1 MNLNISE
8 QPLNTEASVL
18 TTNILNERNSILPEY
33 ISAILPLNY
42 DYSVSEIQQLPVYIT
57 TEGFA
62 INQFEAN
69 LYVNINNVEDAHKW
83 FCEFEEI
90 SKTTMPQ
97 SKGYNI
103 QGKKVIFREIWHCIY
118 SNMVRQKQGNPVL
131 KKPNSMRIRNT
142 GYMATIH
149 LRLECWHLQTLHPLE
164 INIKFIYNHVIHS
177 AKSLSFRH
185 VKEEVCNKYIE
196 LFTDRHSPATAL
208 YAYEDNLYLRANH
221 DQELMQLLAD
231 HAQNPDYGYVLNLF
245 KQYRKGY
252 AVFQK
257 YDSQAGKAFILCIVT
272 NLMIHVHE
280 KIQQSG
286 KICYVDALASFEP
299 LNTSITLLYTSCI
312 SEALPLGLL
321 VTSDE
326 LEATLKRG
334 LNLLKTLLP
343 QYAFFGCGPNVGPM
357 VFLTDDSSAECNALD
372 RKQHWALL
380 FRSGLLIHGNN
391 TNNYVEYSFGLIKD
405 IIFSCTKAYNSVQVF
420 QFITT
425 NMEQYY
431 EHRLLGI
438 AHSHPGHLQI
448 ARRFLCPGWE
458 AIDAKEIQQ
467 TEIDTEYLV
476 PSQEKGT

>member
-118 SNMVRQKQGNPVL
+118 SNMVRQKQGNP
-131 KKPNSMRIRNT
+131 
-142 GYMATIH
+142 
-149 LRLECWHLQTLHPLE
+149 HLQTLHLLE
-164 INIKFIYNHVIHS
+164 INIKFIHNHVIHS

-185 VKEEVCNKYIE
+185 VKEEVRNKYIE
-196 LFTDRHSPATAL
+196 LFTDGHSLATAL
-208 YAYEDNLYLRANH
+208 YTYEDNLYLRANH
-221 DQELMQLLAD
+221 DQELIQLLAN

-245 KQYRKGY
+245 KQYRNECLGGKNGKSIFNGKGY
-252 AVFQK
+252 AVFQE
-257 YDSQAGKAFILCIVT
+257 YDSQAGKAFILC
-272 NLMIHVHE
+272 E
-280 KIQQSG
+280 
-286 KICYVDALASFEP
+286 ICYVDASASFEP

-312 SEALPLGLL
+312 SGALPLGLL

-334 LNLLKTLLP
+334 LSLLKTLFL
-343 QYAFFGCGPNVGPM
+343 QYAFFGHGPNVGPI
-357 VFLTDDSSAECNALD
+357 VFLTDNSSAKRNAL
-372 RKQHWALL
+372 
-380 FRSGLLIHGNN
+380 
-391 TNNYVEYSFGLIKD
+391 
-405 IIFSCTKAYNSVQVF
+405 
-420 QFITT
+420 
-425 NMEQYY
+425 
-431 EHRLLGI
+431 
-438 AHSHPGHLQI
+438 
-448 ARRFLCPGWE
+448 
-458 AIDAKEIQQ
+458 
-467 TEIDTEYLV
+467 
-476 PSQEKGT
+476 